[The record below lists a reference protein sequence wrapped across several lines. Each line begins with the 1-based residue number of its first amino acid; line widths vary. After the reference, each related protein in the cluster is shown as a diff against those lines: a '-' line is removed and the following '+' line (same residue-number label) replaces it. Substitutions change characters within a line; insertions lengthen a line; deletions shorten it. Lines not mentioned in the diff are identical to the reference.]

1 LNTDQRTH
9 PHPIK
14 NPVSRAGLR
23 RQLRQKRRAL
33 PPRQRRQWSRRIL
46 KRLTSLP
53 MWRTARYVALYQAA
67 DGEVDTSA
75 LIPVAIRQ
83 GKKVTLP
90 RLHPHA
96 PFRMDFI
103 PYRPGTAI
111 KRNRFGIAEPVGRVL
126 HPATRIDLV
135 LMPLVGFDHRGHRLG
150 MGSGYYDRRFAF
162 TRRRAGL
169 PPRLCGLAYSFQ
181 QVPTL
186 DSAPWDIPL
195 RSVITEQGWIRCFSP

>member
-1 LNTDQRTH
+1 MNTDQR
-9 PHPIK
+9 PHLLE
-14 NPVSRAGLR
+14 NPASRASLR
-23 RQLRQKRRAL
+23 RQMRQKRRAL
-33 PPRQRRQWSRRIL
+33 PPRRRRQWSQRIL

-53 MWRTARYVALYQAA
+53 MWRAARCVALYQAA

-75 LIPVAIRQ
+75 LIPMAIRQ

-90 RLHPHA
+90 RLHRHT
-96 PFRMDFI
+96 PFWMDFI
-103 PYRPGTAI
+103 PYRPGI
-111 KRNRFGIAEPVGRVL
+111 PLKRNRFGIAEPVGRVL
-126 HPATRIDLV
+126 HPAARIDLV
-135 LMPLVGFDHRGHRLG
+135 LMPLVGFDRRGHRLG

-169 PPRLCGLAYSFQ
+169 PPRLCGLAYGFQ
-181 QVPTL
+181 AVPAL